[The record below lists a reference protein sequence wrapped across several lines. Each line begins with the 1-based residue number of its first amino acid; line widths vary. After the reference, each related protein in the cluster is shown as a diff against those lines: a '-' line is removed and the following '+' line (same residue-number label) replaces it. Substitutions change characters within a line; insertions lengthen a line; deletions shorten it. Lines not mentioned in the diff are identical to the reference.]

1 MYPGRVITFM
11 SQQFLPIICS
21 PALEAH
27 SVLCNLLK
35 MSRKIPGS
43 SSFEKVLE
51 SPFSM
56 KEMCTSKFIIKQTY
70 PKPSKC
76 KSHIGKKKL
85 KRKKKSSSHKTTSS
99 LSVKSSNASSISTCT
114 TIEQPKGAIN
124 TAHTQSTTLLGKI
137 DSPHL
142 GMSNGTRS
150 KPAHSSTIQALIHS
164 GRSSKGTVG
173 QAKNPSKPT
182 PLLSASFKPSNT
194 STVSVKLVSR
204 NYSSLSPHKLGTS
217 TRSINPFSRM
227 RESTSS
233 INYDCFSIHDLARG
247 LKSSRFKK
255 IVIMAG
261 AGISTAS
268 GIPDFR

>member
-1 MYPGRVITFM
+1 MYRDRVVTFM
-11 SQQFLPIICS
+11 SKQFFPI
-21 PALEAH
+21 ALETH

-35 MSRKIPGS
+35 MSRKIPES

-56 KEMCTSKFIIKQTY
+56 KEMCTSKFTIKQTY
-70 PKPSKC
+70 LKPSKC
-76 KSHIGKKKL
+76 KSHTGKKKL
-85 KRKKKSSSHKTTSS
+85 KRKTKTSSRKPTSS
-99 LSVKSSNASSISTCT
+99 LSVKSSHASATIDLPQKT
-114 TIEQPKGAIN
+114 THIH
-124 TAHTQSTTLLGKI
+124 TTHTQSTTLLGKI

-142 GMSNGTRS
+142 GMSNGARS
-150 KPAHSSTIQALIHS
+150 KPAHSSTIQTLIHS
-164 GRSSKGTVG
+164 GSSSKGTVG
-173 QAKNPSKPT
+173 QAKNSSKQT
-182 PLLSASFKPSNT
+182 PLLSASFKPSST

-204 NYSSLSPHKLGTS
+204 NYSSLSPRKLGTS
-217 TRSINPFSRM
+217 SRSMNPFSRM
-227 RESTSS
+227 RQSTSS
-233 INYDCFSIHDLARG
+233 ISYDCFSIHDLARG